1 MFHNNRG
8 WSRDMCTC
16 CVLVFCC
23 GAYMY
28 VRMLFYVP
36 FCWIEYSNINCY
48 AILFMNSTQF
58 GRSALSHAAELG
70 HLSIVRLMI
79 HQFGCSV
86 EESTNVSI
94 GSTSVAILA
103 ALIYLQR
110 QCIVS
115 CIICCNPTKPS
126 YRTLAFCIA

>member
-1 MFHNNRG
+1 MAESGCLRQVSLYICSTIIMGGHAI
-8 WSRDMCTC
+8 
-16 CVLVFCC
+16 CVHAVNSYFVAVL
-23 GAYMY
+23 YMY
-28 VRMLFYVP
+28 VRMLFCGP

-79 HQFGCSV
+79 CQFGCSV

-94 GSTSVAILA
+94 SSTSVAILA
-103 ALIYLQR
+103 ALMYLQ
-110 QCIVS
+110 I
-115 CIICCNPTKPS
+115 
-126 YRTLAFCIA
+126 